1 MKEDAAGYSILVLQR
16 LALIAK
22 EGSFMKGIT
31 HSKAPYFFIAPTL
44 ILLTVFSLL
53 PILVALIISFTD
65 MDLAGLADW
74 STISF
79 VGLKNYA
86 DVITDPIF
94 IKAILNTLFYVVFG
108 VPFVIL
114 CSLAIAIMIN
124 YGANRIF
131 KVFRVIFYMPSVTN
145 VVAVAVVWGF
155 LYNPIFGLFN
165 YLLEWVQLPAV
176 PWLQDPIMAKIS
188 LILMALWRGI
198 GLNMIIFIAALQG
211 IPKTYYEAAQLDG
224 ASTWKQLTNIT
235 IPMLRFAIFFVSIT
249 TMIGWL
255 QFFEEPFIMTNGG
268 PLDSTTSVALFIY
281 RNGFQL
287 SDFGY
292 AAAGSF
298 VLFIAIIV
306 ITLVQFRFQSK
317 ETDL

>member
-1 MKEDAAGYSILVLQR
+1 
-16 LALIAK
+16 
-22 EGSFMKGIT
+22 MKGISQ
-31 HSKAPYFFIAPTL
+31 SKAPYFFIAPTL
-44 ILLTVFSLL
+44 ILLTLFSLL
-53 PILVALIISFTD
+53 PILVALIISFTN

-74 STISF
+74 SNISF
-79 VGLKNYA
+79 VGFKNYVDVLA
-86 DVITDPIF
+86 DPVF
-94 IKAILNTLFYVVFG
+94 VKAILNTLFYVIIG
-108 VPFVIL
+108 VPLVIL

-124 YGANRIF
+124 FGANRVF
-131 KVFRVIFYMPSVTN
+131 KAFRVIYYMPSVTN

-155 LYNPIFGLFN
+155 LYNPAFGLLNFA
-165 YLLEWVQLPAV
+165 LDSIHLPTV

-188 LILMALWRGI
+188 LILMAVWRGI

-211 IPKTYYEAAQLDG
+211 IPKSYYEAAQLDG
-224 ASTWKQLTNIT
+224 ASTWKQLIHIT

-287 SDFGY
+287 SNFGY

-298 VLFIAIIV
+298 VLFIAIII
-306 ITLVQFRFQSK
+306 ITLVQFRFQNK
-317 ETDL
+317 DTDL